1 VWNALETDCEP
12 RRFIAIEARRADTAF
27 AGGDSHRTPH
37 HHLFLFVPPPPFA
50 QRLGERARERGYPKL
65 GRVIP
70 PNYRSQ
76 TAIYRFDEIK
86 AISDFR

>member
-1 VWNALETDCEP
+1 ME
-12 RRFIAIEARRADTAF
+12 RI
-27 AGGDSHRTPH
+27 GDRLGAPKIHCNRGPKGRH
-37 HHLFLFVPPPPFA
+37 CICRWRQPPDSPPSPLSLRPLSPFA